1 MRFQVPQFIEV
12 EDKLFGPFTLKQ
24 FLYLA
29 GGAGIIVV
37 LFSILPKFI
46 AILISLPILIV
57 SLALAFF
64 KVNNRPFIN
73 ALESFFKYTAGEKL
87 YIWKKATEQGKMGAR
102 KVADPQVLVPRLSDS
117 KLKDLS
123 WSLDVKQAAST
134 NNQLSA
140 DDAEVE
146 KTTSDNSKQ

>member
-12 EDKLFGPFTLKQ
+12 EDKLFGPLTLKQ

-37 LFSILPKFI
+37 AFSFLPKFLAFLI
-46 AILISLPILIV
+46 ALPILIV
-57 SLALAFF
+57 SLALSFY

-73 ALESFFKYTAGEKL
+73 AFESFFKYTVGEKL
-87 YIWKKATEQGKMGAR
+87 YIWKKEAKEGKAGIR
-102 KVADPQVLVPRLSDS
+102 KEANPQLLVPRLSDS

-123 WSLDVKQAAST
+123 WSLDVKQAAQ
-134 NNQLSA
+134 NNVQSQL
-140 DDAEVE
+140 EE
-146 KTTSDNSKQ
+146 KTRIEKDLV